1 LSTPERQG
9 LQGGWGSGWCL
20 VAGIAL
26 AGCYSTGEIRAQN
39 TVVGH
44 QIQQARRTD
53 AYRCAP
59 QDLATAEANFE
70 FSQQEL
76 RDGHSIAA
84 HQYSLLAQASVKDA
98 LQHIRECPPLPTAD
112 AGPPPVQDAGPQV
125 VAVPKDSDGDGIPDD
140 VDRCPTVPGPPEN
153 FGCPWGDRDKD
164 GIPDNLDACP
174 DVPGIPELKGCPDV
188 DTDKDGIPDRLD
200 KCPTVPGIPELQGC
214 PDKDSDGDGIPD
226 RLDKCPTVPG
236 VPPDGCPKK
245 YSLVTVRADRI
256 EIKQQIRFATN
267 KSTILRPSFALLN
280 QVAAA
285 LRDSPQ
291 IKIRIEG
298 HTDNVGVKSRNQKL
312 SQARAEAVMAYLVD
326 HGIEEG
332 RLTALGFGSS
342 KPLASNST
350 KAGKALNRRVE
361 FKFVGQ
367 PPPPSDEAVAPAAA
381 APADAAP
388 APAPAP
394 PAP

>member
-1 LSTPERQG
+1 LAAA
-9 LQGGWGSGWCL
+9 
-20 VAGIAL
+20 VAL

-39 TVVGH
+39 EVVRH
-44 QIQQARRTD
+44 QIDNARRAD

-59 QDLATAEANFE
+59 QDLAQAEANYE
-70 FSQQEL
+70 FSEQEL
-76 RDGHSIAA
+76 RDGHSIAS
-84 HQYSLLAQASVKDA
+84 HQFSLLAQASARDA
-98 LQHIRECPPLPTAD
+98 LQHIRECPALPVPD
-112 AGPPPVQDAGPQV
+112 AGAPAPVPVVDAG
-125 VAVPKDSDGDGIPDD
+125 VPDAGVPDAGAKDTDGDGIPDD
-140 VDRCPTVPGPPEN
+140 VDRCPTLPGPPEN

-164 GIPDNLDACP
+164 GVPDNVDACP

-200 KCPTVPGIPELQGC
+200 KCPTVPG
-214 PDKDSDGDGIPD
+214 
-226 RLDKCPTVPG
+226 

-256 EIKQQIRFATN
+256 EIRQQIRFAAN

-298 HTDNVGVKSRNQKL
+298 HTDNSGVKSKNQKL
-312 SQARAEAVMAYLVD
+312 SQARAQAVMAYLVD
-326 HGIEEG
+326 HGIDEA
-332 RLTALGFGSS
+332 RLGALGFGSS
-342 KPLASNST
+342 RPLASNST

-367 PPPPSDEAVAPAAA
+367 PLPAPPDEGT
-381 APADAAP
+381 AP
-388 APAPAP
+388 AP
-394 PAP
+394 

>member
-1 LSTPERQG
+1 MR
-9 LQGGWGSGWCL
+9 SGKPHVWAGAL
-20 VAGIAL
+20 VAAF
-26 AGCYSTGEIRAQN
+26 AFPACYSTGEIRAQN
-39 TVVGH
+39 EVVRH
-44 QIQQARRTD
+44 RIDQARRTD
-53 AYRCAP
+53 AMRCAP
-59 QDLATAEANFE
+59 QDLAQAEANYD
-70 FSQQEL
+70 FSEQEL
-76 RDGHSIAA
+76 RAGHSIAS
-84 HQYSLLAQASVKDA
+84 HDFSLLAQASARDA
-98 LQHIRECPPLPTAD
+98 LQHIRECPALPVPD
-112 AGPPPVQDAGPQV
+112 AGAPAPVVDAG
-125 VAVPKDSDGDGIPDD
+125 VPDAGVPDAGARDTDGDGIPDD
-140 VDRCPTVPGPPEN
+140 VDRCPTLPGPPEN

-164 GIPDNLDACP
+164 GVPDNIDACP

-226 RLDKCPTVPG
+226 HLDKCPTVPG

-256 EIKQQIRFATN
+256 EIKQQIRFASN
-267 KSTILRPSFALLN
+267 KATILRPSFALLN

-298 HTDNVGVKSRNQKL
+298 HTDNVGVKSKNQKL
-312 SQARAEAVMAYLVD
+312 SQARAQAVLAYLVD
-326 HGIEEG
+326 HGIDET
-332 RLTALGFGSS
+332 RLSALGFGSS
-342 KPLASNST
+342 RPLASNST
-350 KAGKALNRRVE
+350 KAGKAQNRRVE

-367 PPPPSDEAVAPAAA
+367 PPPA
-381 APADAAP
+381 APDEGAAP
-388 APAPAP
+388 SPTPQAPPP